1 MNSAAVAMAPPVIA
15 STITLSL
22 LLLVAADTR
31 APVTAPPIMAFFC
44 KKSKEKEWAEA
55 AVLVE
60 VRKFSSLNKH
70 ELEMAWL
77 KLCEK
82 LTVKSETRTLW

>member
-44 KKSKEKEWAEA
+44 KKSKEKE
-55 AVLVE
+55 
-60 VRKFSSLNKH
+60 
-70 ELEMAWL
+70 
-77 KLCEK
+77 
-82 LTVKSETRTLW
+82 